1 MSLTITAL
9 YTGLFILLL
18 LALAANVVRNRL
30 SGHVSLGD
38 GGNPSL
44 QKAVRAH
51 GNATEY
57 VPIVLIGLA
66 VLENLGTSA
75 TLLHL
80 YGSGLFVGRLLHAW
94 GLARPSTVNL
104 GRQSGIVITWVV
116 MLTMGLQLIW
126 RSLVH

>member
-75 TLLHL
+75 VINR
-80 YGSGLFVGRLLHAW
+80 GLIR
-94 GLARPSTVNL
+94 
-104 GRQSGIVITWVV
+104 
-116 MLTMGLQLIW
+116 
-126 RSLVH
+126 